1 MEVML
6 RYTMFGI
13 AAALLAAAVAGGDG
27 SALIRASVHGF
38 GWGVGREVAHE
49 VLRHA
54 LR

>member
-13 AAALLAAAVAGGDG
+13 ATALLAAAVAAGDG
-27 SALIRASVHGF
+27 PALMRSIIHGF
-38 GWGVGREVAHE
+38 GWGIGRDVAHE